1 MREDKERKG
10 DITYDKKRER
20 NKNIIYRDRDIKITR
35 EIELRYYPCTVK
47 NKKIFV
53 LVTLYN

>member
-10 DITYDKKRER
+10 EITDDKKRER
-20 NKNIIYRDRDIKITR
+20 NKNIINRDRDIKITR

-47 NKKIFV
+47 NKKY
-53 LVTLYN
+53 LC